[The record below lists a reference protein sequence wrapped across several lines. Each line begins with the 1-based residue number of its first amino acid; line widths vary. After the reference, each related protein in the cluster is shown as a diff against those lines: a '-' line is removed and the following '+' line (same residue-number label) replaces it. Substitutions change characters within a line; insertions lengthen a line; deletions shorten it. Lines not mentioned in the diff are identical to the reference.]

1 MSGKGCA
8 TLAGLLVLAGTA
20 GCQSKL
26 KFEKTVQVDS
36 GQQRSFPID
45 APRYDQTV
53 VVTLTADVPIDVY
66 VYLEK
71 NEAAAEKSMTFG
83 KPSDVFLASKTNT
96 KSETIDVKV
105 PAKERAVI
113 TISGRNKPGTVSL
126 SVVGK

>member
-1 MSGKGCA
+1 
-8 TLAGLLVLAGTA
+8 
-20 GCQSKL
+20 
-26 KFEKTVQVDS
+26 
-36 GQQRSFPID
+36 
-45 APRYDQTV
+45 
-53 VVTLTADVPIDVY
+53 VY

-96 KSETIDVKV
+96 QSETIDVKV